1 MASRS
6 FFVFFYFF
14 STRGGG
20 VRRLVEFSTNFFFFF
35 NPSLRYTHRIY
46 PIFTQIG
53 DMGKHFIHG
62 DHIRSNDISRDR
74 STIGP
79 IIGLTMDAF
88 NLERV
93 TLLKGPYHLDKN
105 FDI

>member
-1 MASRS
+1 
-6 FFVFFYFF
+6 
-14 STRGGG
+14 
-20 VRRLVEFSTNFFFFF
+20 
-35 NPSLRYTHRIY
+35 
-46 PIFTQIG
+46 
-53 DMGKHFIHG
+53 MGKHFIHG
-62 DHIRSNDISRDR
+62 DHIRSNDILRDR

-93 TLLKGPYHLDKN
+93 TLLKGPYHLYKN